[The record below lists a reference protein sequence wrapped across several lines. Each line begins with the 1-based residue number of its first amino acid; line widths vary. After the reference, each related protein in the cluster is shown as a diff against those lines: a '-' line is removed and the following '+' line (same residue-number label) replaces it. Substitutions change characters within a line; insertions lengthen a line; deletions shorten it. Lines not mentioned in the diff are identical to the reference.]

1 MVSETQRQRLSCKRQ
16 TEESC
21 PPRKPFDFGTQP
33 LPYFGDCVQHSWDLT
48 ACSTTPRWSQE
59 YVRRMKFWTH
69 FVQSNQI
76 TKNAGE
82 VYTACPVSKFKAT
95 PSVMY
100 KLGLE
105 LLMFLCPYTS
115 QITVQR
121 HVTKK
126 KCPFIVNSFFQEVE
140 EREMVFV
147 SLDYVAFVRSNKN
160 LFKVRALDL

>member
-1 MVSETQRQRLSCKRQ
+1 MSETQRQRLSCKRQ
-16 TEESC
+16 TEVSC
-21 PPRKPFDFGTQP
+21 PPRKPFDLGTQP
-33 LPYFGDCVQHSWDLT
+33 LPYFGDCVQHSRDLT

-59 YVRRMKFWTH
+59 YVRRIKFWTH

-76 TKNAGE
+76 TKNAE

-105 LLMFLCPYTS
+105 LLMFLCPYAS

-121 HVTKK
+121 HITKK
-126 KCPFIVNSFFQEVE
+126 KKSFHSKQF
-140 EREMVFV
+140 
-147 SLDYVAFVRSNKN
+147 LPRSGGKRNGICQ
-160 LFKVRALDL
+160 LGLCCFCTQ